1 LPTSWRVSAACFVLV
16 LGLTACSS
24 PASHLGPQ
32 GNHPPASAGPAATL
46 ADLSAVR
53 ELGGLFNAH
62 KDETQ
67 LILLLSPG

>member
-1 LPTSWRVSAACFVLV
+1 MPTSRRVSAACFVL
-16 LGLTACSS
+16 LLALTACSS
-24 PASHLGPQ
+24 SASQRGHQ
-32 GNHPPASAGPAATL
+32 GTHPLSSAGPAATL